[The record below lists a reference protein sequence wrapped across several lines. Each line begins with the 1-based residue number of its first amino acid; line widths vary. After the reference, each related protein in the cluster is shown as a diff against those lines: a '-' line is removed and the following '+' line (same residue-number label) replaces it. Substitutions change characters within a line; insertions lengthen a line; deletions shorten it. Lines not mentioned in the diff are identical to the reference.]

1 MIISNPQ
8 CLANRSTLVMHRKTF
23 DEYNFSFC
31 ISLDITFFILR
42 WLPVNVLQVL
52 CHLLLQQAVE
62 ALFNKYADKHKIVDL
77 IHDQYRKQE
86 KKVFTMR
93 RELEYLETYM
103 ADQYEI
109 NLQKAS
115 TNNWIF
121 QFQAHCVCSCLYN
134 CYLSVKVKCYLA
146 F

>member
-1 MIISNPQ
+1 M
-8 CLANRSTLVMHRKTF
+8 
-23 DEYNFSFC
+23 
-31 ISLDITFFILR
+31 
-42 WLPVNVLQVL
+42 
-52 CHLLLQQAVE
+52 E

-93 RELEYLETYM
+93 RELEYLEAYM

-115 TNNWIF
+115 TNN
-121 QFQAHCVCSCLYN
+121 
-134 CYLSVKVKCYLA
+134 
-146 F
+146 